1 MDLVVIG
8 ILVFVVVI
16 ILSLTKLIDSIR
28 MFNYSRNQLN
38 NSKEY
43 HNQCKKD
50 FKKFIKK

>member
-1 MDLVVIG
+1 MDLLVIG

-38 NSKEY
+38 NGKEY

-50 FKKFIKK
+50 FKKLIKK